1 MDFLLIGSLYSLL
14 VVIASLNLSMINDTD
29 KCVYD
34 LYKVFVVTDDHL
46 VVLVVDNP
54 FLMHSRR
61 PRGSPSPELVRRG
74 SEEVPLHHL
83 HRRNRRHR

>member
-34 LYKVFVVTDDHL
+34 LKKSFVVTDDRS
-46 VVLVVDNP
+46 P
-54 FLMHSRR
+54 C
-61 PRGSPSPELVRRG
+61 SPSSQQSL
-74 SEEVPLHHL
+74 SDAF
-83 HRRNRRHR
+83 